1 MLSLRRSF
9 NKFNGHNN
17 FTEPTV
23 GNNGN
28 ELVPFLTVWT
38 ELADKFVFCIKIRHL
53 FNFNEYGKYSVCIEK
68 KRIAIT
74 YIFNYGKLMLHEIR
88 SLSH

>member
-68 KRIAIT
+68 KNEMR
-74 YIFNYGKLMLHEIR
+74 LHIYLIME
-88 SLSH
+88 S